1 MVLDE
6 KTVIDIS
13 DLSIQLYSSH
23 LNRWFKAVDGINL
36 SVKNNSKL
44 AIVGESGCGK
54 SITAMSILKLI
65 NANTAKLSGIVKF
78 NGENLID
85 LDNNLLGKIR
95 GNRISM
101 IFQDPMSSLNPV
113 RKIKKLMIEPLLI
126 HTNYSKK
133 EALQISTHL
142 LEQVKIKDP
151 INCLNSY
158 PHELSGGMRQR
169 VMIAIALSTKPDLI
183 IADEPTTSLDV
194 SVQKDI
200 LEIFEDRLNSIGT
213 STIIIS
219 HDISLVSNFADYISV
234 MYAGRIVETGKAS
247 EILSNPKHPYT
258 LGLIQST
265 CKIDDRPK
273 TRFQSIP
280 GNPPKLDELPI
291 GCSFQY
297 RCSRVSEIC
306 KKSFPISSQQTSY
319 HSTSYKCYN
328 PIN

>member
-1 MVLDE
+1 
-6 KTVIDIS
+6 
-13 DLSIQLYSSH
+13 
-23 LNRWFKAVDGINL
+23 
-36 SVKNNSKL
+36 
-44 AIVGESGCGK
+44 
-54 SITAMSILKLI
+54 MSILKLI

-85 LDNNLLGKIR
+85 LDNKLLGKIR

-133 EALQISTHL
+133 EALQISAHL

-200 LEIFEDRLNSIGT
+200 LEIFEDRLNSMGT

-234 MYAGRIVETGKAS
+234 MYAGRIVETGKQVKFFKS
-247 EILSNPKHPYT
+247 
-258 LGLIQST
+258 
-265 CKIDDRPK
+265 K
-273 TRFQSIP
+273 TSIYV
-280 GNPPKLDELPI
+280 GVNTVNL
-291 GCSFQY
+291 Q
-297 RCSRVSEIC
+297 
-306 KKSFPISSQQTSY
+306 
-319 HSTSYKCYN
+319 N
-328 PIN
+328 

>member
-1 MVLDE
+1 MNL
-6 KTVIDIS
+6 
-13 DLSIQLYSSH
+13 QL
-23 LNRWFKAVDGINL
+23 
-36 SVKNNSKL
+36 
-44 AIVGESGCGK
+44 
-54 SITAMSILKLI
+54 
-65 NANTAKLSGIVKF
+65 
-78 NGENLID
+78 
-85 LDNNLLGKIR
+85 
-95 GNRISM
+95 
-101 IFQDPMSSLNPV
+101 
-113 RKIKKLMIEPLLI
+113 
-126 HTNYSKK
+126 
-133 EALQISTHL
+133 
-142 LEQVKIKDP
+142 
-151 INCLNSY
+151 
-158 PHELSGGMRQR
+158 
-169 VMIAIALSTKPDLI
+169 
-183 IADEPTTSLDV
+183 LDV

-200 LEIFEDRLNSIGT
+200 LEIFEDRLNCMGT

-234 MYAGRIVETGKAS
+234 MYAGRIVKLEKQ

-273 TRFQSIP
+273 SRFQSIP

-306 KKSFPISSQQTSY
+306 KNSYPISFRQASY